1 MLITRSGILRDVLEE
16 KNREMHKYS
25 KHEAGLIALEGYE
38 KHFEDLRQTCE
49 LLRGMIRSAED
60 REREDGLAQW
70 QMDVIRADAKG
81 EHPKLSLEPEPVLS
95 NMKWDPNQKKW
106 VTVATVDE
114 MILRRRFRQAEGFR
128 PAPVVYPGG
137 EE

>member
-70 QMDVIRADAKG
+70 QMDVIRADCKG
-81 EHPKLSLEPEPVLS
+81 EHPDMGWADKVP
-95 NMKWDPNQKKW
+95 QQ
-106 VTVATVDE
+106 TVDE
-114 MILRRRFRQAEGFR
+114 MILRRRFRQAEGYR
-128 PAPVVYPGG
+128 PEPVVYPGG
-137 EE
+137 EDTNGTVED